1 MYLFPRQPENTK
13 TGYLKNDQKHT
24 CSYLP
29 KITKNIYELPVNNQN
44 TKLIG
49 YFRNNQNAK

>member
-13 TGYLKNDQKHT
+13 TGYFKNDQKHT

-29 KITKNIYELPVNNQN
+29 KITKNIYVV
-44 TKLIG
+44 II
-49 YFRNNQNAK
+49 AS

>member
-13 TGYLKNDQKHT
+13 TGLKNDQKHT

-29 KITKNIYELPVNNQN
+29 KITKNIYVV
-44 TKLIG
+44 II
-49 YFRNNQNAK
+49 AS